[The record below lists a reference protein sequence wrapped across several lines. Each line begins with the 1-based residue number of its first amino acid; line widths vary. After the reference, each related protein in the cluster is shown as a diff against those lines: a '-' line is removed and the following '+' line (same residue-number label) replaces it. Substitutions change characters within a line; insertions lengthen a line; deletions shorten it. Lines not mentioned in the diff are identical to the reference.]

1 MIILVVE
8 DNRPMRLL
16 LIDLVRSAFPTSTV
30 LEAADADSATRLFH
44 NTRPDLVL
52 MDVALP
58 DGNGIALTAQIKSLH
73 PASRIVV
80 VSSDQ
85 SRVCQEAAAAAG
97 ATAYVVK
104 DDVFDKLLPAIALAL
119 PLVP

>member
-1 MIILVVE
+1 VIILVVE

-30 LEAADADSATRLFH
+30 LEAADAGSATRLCSH
-44 NTRPDLVL
+44 TCPDLVL

-85 SRVCQEAAAAAG
+85 SRACQEAAAAAG

-119 PLVP
+119 VP